1 MYSLLVTDPDD
12 VLAALAYTAYKQHE
26 SEVMAKISAAFGAPP
41 TQAEQDA
48 FYLSSSS
55 PAQLTMYEDRA
66 QSLINAFLDAS
77 LEQRALELERDFLTN
92 KVSLQ
97 LSTIHATL
105 AEKKSKMRYVMDV
118 LSNLG
123 INIVTII
130 LIGMAFFGLKN
141 LDAFNG
147 SLSRGVGLP
156 PAQEQAPASKL
167 EAPPPPK

>member
-1 MYSLLVTDPDD
+1 
-12 VLAALAYTAYKQHE
+12 
-26 SEVMAKISAAFGAPP
+26 MASISAASGAAP

-77 LEQRALELERDFLTN
+77 LEQRALELERHFLTN

-97 LSTIHATL
+97 LSTIHASL
-105 AEKKSKMRYVMDV
+105 AEKKSKMRYAMDV

-130 LIGMAFFGLKN
+130 LIGMAVFGLQN
-141 LDAFNG
+141 LDVFNNK
-147 SLSRGVGLP
+147 LSKRVGLT
-156 PAQEQAPASKL
+156 PAQEQAPASNA
-167 EAPPPPK
+167 EAPPR

>member
-1 MYSLLVTDPDD
+1 MPPLTMYSLLVTDPDD

-26 SEVMAKISAAFGAPP
+26 SEVMAAISAASGAPP

-97 LSTIHATL
+97 LSTIHTTL
-105 AEKKSKMRYVMDV
+105 AEKKSKMRYAMDV

-123 INIVTII
+123 INIATVIV
-130 LIGMAFFGLKN
+130 IGMAVFGFKAY
-141 LDAFNG
+141 DAFN
-147 SLSRGVGLP
+147 SNLAKGVGLTS
-156 PAQEQAPASKL
+156 AHEQAPASKQN
-167 EAPPPPK
+167 